1 MQVAT
6 METPTSSFLQSIDAA
21 TLTPIVRQSLRRDA
35 FQLQSWQMN
44 QFAGGFGNPV
54 SLGLY
59 RFEGIGQDRDQPVPW
74 SVILKLIQSPANVGW
89 VNMGEGEDQTHWNYW
104 KRETLVYQSDLL
116 ETLPEGMVAPR
127 CFGLV
132 ELPGNIAG
140 LWLEDIADSYGGV
153 WPLDRYALTARHL
166 GRLNGF
172 YGSSR
177 PLPAFPWL
185 SNNLTRQWITSII
198 ALANLPVGP
207 SSSGRALSHA

>member
-1 MQVAT
+1 
-6 METPTSSFLQSIDAA
+6 
-21 TLTPIVRQSLRRDA
+21 
-35 FQLQSWQMN
+35 MN

-59 RFEGIGQDRDQPVPW
+59 RFEGTGQDRDQAVPW

-89 VNMGEGEDQTHWNYW
+89 VDMGEGEDQTHWNYW

-127 CFGLV
+127 CFGWV

-140 LWLEDIADSYGGV
+140 LWLEDVVDSYGGV
-153 WPLDRYALTARHL
+153 WTSRSLRPDRASPGPAQWFLWFITSLAGFSLARRQSNPAMD
-166 GRLNGF
+166 RLNH
-172 YGSSR
+172 R
-177 PLPAFPWL
+177 M
-185 SNNLTRQWITSII
+185 
-198 ALANLPVGP
+198 ANLPVGP